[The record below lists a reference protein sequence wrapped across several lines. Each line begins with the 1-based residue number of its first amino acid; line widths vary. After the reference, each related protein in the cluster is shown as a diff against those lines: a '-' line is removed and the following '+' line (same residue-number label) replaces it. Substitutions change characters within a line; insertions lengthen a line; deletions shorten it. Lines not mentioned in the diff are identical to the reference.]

1 MVGGRAHLCE
11 DVVEPLEGAPEVD
24 FDPARGRGHVLTVV
38 LSAPALHER
47 HPEMSEPSLNQ
58 FTEATENLTLIGCS
72 VTLPVAT

>member
-38 LSAPALHER
+38 VSAPTFDKGHSAIKKRGEK
-47 HPEMSEPSLNQ
+47 
-58 FTEATENLTLIGCS
+58 G
-72 VTLPVAT
+72 